1 MEPAS
6 PVIRGVSN
14 WQNNEAARMNVTH
27 TEGHKFGLEV
37 RPPSVLDQ
45 VSNIK
50 DREDKAHNVE
60 NAANSYNDQDD

>member
-1 MEPAS
+1 
-6 PVIRGVSN
+6 
-14 WQNNEAARMNVTH
+14 MNVTH